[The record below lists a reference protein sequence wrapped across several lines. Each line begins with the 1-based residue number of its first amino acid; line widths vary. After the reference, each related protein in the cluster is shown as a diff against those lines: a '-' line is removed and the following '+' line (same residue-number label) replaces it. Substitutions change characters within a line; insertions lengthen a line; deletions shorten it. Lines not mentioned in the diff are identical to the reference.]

1 MCDFEPKTLCKT
13 LKLLPLALV
22 AIKNNIIL
30 PIDQK
35 PSILY
40 QNLKPVY
47 LLLTIMSSSYVKCQI
62 LTIMN
67 FKLLLLI
74 KSLWKVSKKIN
85 FPP

>member
-35 PSILY
+35 PSILH

-47 LLLTIMSSSYVKCQI
+47 LLHTSYDYVKLLCQMSN
-62 LTIMN
+62 LN
-67 FKLLLLI
+67 DNEL
-74 KSLWKVSKKIN
+74 
-85 FPP
+85 